1 MIGSSPS
8 VRAAG
13 QLHHTH
19 ILHVFNRISSAE
31 SLISN
36 NNKFLLIIS
45 VHMVMMFPNVGVSA
59 FILEWKSPIVAPQRH
74 RKQLSQQ
81 SVTVLTE

>member
-1 MIGSSPS
+1 MIGSTPS

-19 ILHVFNRISSAE
+19 ILHNPISSAE

-45 VHMVMMFPNVGVSA
+45 VHMVMMLPNGGVSA
-59 FILEWKSPIVAPQRH
+59 SILEWKSPIVAPQRH